1 MPKYV
6 CNGAMLKCSFGNAPS
21 ILCVPPINMVNTEK
35 KPIANIM
42 DFKPMVNIMPFGM
55 CSSLTN
61 PTVASAT
68 AAAMGALTPMPCIPN
83 TVAPWL
89 MFKTNVFVKK
99 FPAVTDQS
107 KLLCLWLGNI
117 EVSNPGQMTKICQGK

>member
-42 DFKPMVNIMPFGM
+42 DFKPMVNIMP
-55 CSSLTN
+55 LY
-61 PTVASAT
+61 V
-68 AAAMGALTPMPCIPN
+68 
-83 TVAPWL
+83 
-89 MFKTNVFVKK
+89 
-99 FPAVTDQS
+99 
-107 KLLCLWLGNI
+107 
-117 EVSNPGQMTKICQGK
+117 